1 MNRHPASAVPLPS
14 DTAGAAFEVRY
25 LDDAA
30 ARLLLSQTGPVL
42 GVVGYGAAR
51 PDYLARTCPF
61 VAAPLRP
68 ATGGAMFEVWM
79 ADTPVLPCR
88 HGPVVGA
95 ASDSL
100 GFGAITIEDDGSTS
114 FEETVETAYR
124 QIFDF
129 LDKTGVS
136 VPIRFWNYL
145 TAITEDDR
153 GLERYMRFNTGRHR
167 AFSARLG
174 QAVPPAASG
183 VGGHHGASVIYFLA
197 AREAARPIE
206 NPRQVSAYSYPPIY
220 GPTSPSFSRASVHAS
235 GAATALFIS
244 GTASIVGHETRHRGN
259 LPGQIA
265 ETIEN
270 LRALIEA
277 SGQPVSQT
285 DGNRWALKIYL
296 RDAADRAAVDAAAVA
311 MFGADSQRLYLRGD
325 ICRSELL
332 MEIEAFRQ
340 P

>member
-1 MNRHPASAVPLPS
+1 LKSPLSPAVGPAPEVAKAP
-14 DTAGAAFEVRY
+14 FEVRY
-25 LDDAA
+25 LDDLA
-30 ARLLLSQTGPVL
+30 ARPLLSQTRSVL

-51 PDYLARTCPF
+51 PDYLALTCPF
-61 VAAPLRP
+61 VAAPLLP
-68 ATGGAMFEVWM
+68 APGGPMFEIWM
-79 ADTPVLPCR
+79 TDTPALPCR

-100 GFGAITIEDDGSTS
+100 AFGAITIEDDGTASL
-114 FEETVETAYR
+114 EETVETAYR

-129 LDKTGVS
+129 LEKTGVC

-145 TAITEDDR
+145 TAIAEDDR
-153 GLERYMRFNTGRHR
+153 GLERYMRFNTGRRR
-167 AFSARLG
+167 AFSARLR

-197 AREAARPIE
+197 AREAALPIE

-220 GPTSPSFSRASVHAS
+220 GPTSPSFSRASIHAS
-235 GAATALFIS
+235 GAATTLFIS
-244 GTASIVGHETRHRGN
+244 GTASIVGHETRHRGD
-259 LPGQIA
+259 LPGQIS

-270 LRALIEA
+270 LKVLIEA
-277 SGQPVSQT
+277 AGHSASPAGP
-285 DGNRWALKIYL
+285 NRWALKIYL
-296 RDAADRAAVDAAAVA
+296 RDAADRASVDAATVA

-332 MEIEAFRQ
+332 MEIEAFHQ

>member
-1 MNRHPASAVPLPS
+1 LTRSPASA
-14 DTAGAAFEVRY
+14 AAQPPDVAKAPFEVRY
-25 LDDAA
+25 LDDRG
-30 ARLLLSQTGPVL
+30 ARPLLSQSGSVL
-42 GVVGYGAAR
+42 GVIGYGAAR
-51 PDYLARTCPF
+51 PDYLASTCPF
-61 VAAPLRP
+61 VAAPLSP
-68 ATGGAMFEVWM
+68 AAEGAMFEIWM

-88 HGPVVGA
+88 HGRVVGA

-100 GFGAITIEDDGSTS
+100 AFGAITIEDDGTAS
-114 FEETVETAYR
+114 FEDTVEAAYR

-129 LDKTGVS
+129 LESTGIR

-167 AFSARLG
+167 AFSARLR

-183 VGGHHGASVIYFLA
+183 VGGYHGASVIYCLA
-197 AREAARPIE
+197 AREAALPVE
-206 NPRQVSAYSYPPIY
+206 NPRQISAYSYPPIY
-220 GPTSPSFSRASVHAS
+220 GPTSPSFSRASIHAS
-235 GAATALFIS
+235 GATTALFIS
-244 GTASIVGHETRHRGN
+244 GTASIVGHETRHRGD
-259 LPGQIA
+259 LRGQIA

-277 SGQPVSQT
+277 AGQSAPSAGE
-285 DGNRWALKIYL
+285 DHWALKIYL

-325 ICRSELL
+325 ICRSALL
-332 MEIEAFRQ
+332 VEIEAFRHA
-340 P
+340 